1 MPVLCVGG
9 ENKALPP
16 IIRFN
21 LNHMTV
27 TISKQLKKESI
38 KLDKGG
44 NIISR
49 SNSDNPNEELKRKQE
64 ERAKKL
70 GFK

>member
-21 LNHMTV
+21 LNYMSV

>member
-1 MPVLCVGG
+1 MS
-9 ENKALPP
+9 
-16 IIRFN
+16 
-21 LNHMTV
+21 V

-38 KLDKGG
+38 KLDSKG
-44 NIISR
+44 NIVSR
-49 SNSDNPNEELKRKQE
+49 VNSDNMNDEFKKKQE

>member
-16 IIRFN
+16 IIR
-21 LNHMTV
+21 LILKYMSV
-27 TISKQLKKESI
+27 IISKQLKKESI
-38 KLDKGG
+38 KIDKNGQVV
-44 NIISR
+44 SS
-49 SNSDNPNEELKRKQE
+49 SNSENANEEMKRKQE